1 MINQDELNEIIQD
14 TSIGGKYS
22 EFYEMLQL
30 ELDKYSDKRIE
41 SIKET
46 LFHVYP
52 KKIDEINKYDKM
64 KILYEYSLLL

>member
-30 ELDKYSDKRIE
+30 ELDKYSDERIE
-41 SIKET
+41 KIKET
-46 LFHVYP
+46 LFYVYP
-52 KKIDEINKYDKM
+52 KKVDEINKYDKM